1 MNLNGF
7 LFLISNWTDTFI
19 NAIEALL
26 LTYSKNNFFP
36 VWDTFIFRFD
46 LNINWVGALII
57 SCLILLL
64 ISYTELVYE
73 IFHVFT

>member
-7 LFLISNWTDTFI
+7 LFLISDWTDTFI
-19 NAIEALL
+19 NAIETLL

-64 ISYTELVYE
+64 ITYTELVYE